1 MSEQKLSEH
10 NPPSEGRSIE
20 YWRVRWQLV
29 HDSMP
34 SHLKVPKVVLDSGDG
49 LVTALEAKLE
59 AMKNA
64 AIIVIVALAN
74 YETSDDRLDDVRE
87 MLELAL
93 AAAQEEKE

>member
-49 LVTALEAKLE
+49 LVAALEAKLE
-59 AMKNA
+59 AMEQFWTRMD
-64 AIIVIVALAN
+64 ILVHALAVPQWIRN
-74 YETSDDRLDDVRE
+74 EI
-87 MLELAL
+87 
-93 AAAQEEKE
+93 AAAQQENQ